1 MQMTYRHISLT
12 NTFVMVSPV
21 SVHPIISFTIML
33 FAKNMMS
40 SDTCIRML
48 LPNYAEDPCYD
59 DYTN

>member
-40 SDTCIRML
+40 SDTCIYM
-48 LPNYAEDPCYD
+48 DIIFSGVM
-59 DYTN
+59 